1 MLVVTA
7 FCTVLILWKGVVLLR
22 SAVYV
27 TRISASRKG
36 GPIRGSGKPAR
47 PARLGMPCVSLVM
60 RIDSPDAAAVAFH
73 LNLMAFDCVMR
84 ASSGYIPQDFY
95 SHDIRKITNFLGRLA
110 EAGRGAFDGGIGVI
124 VEGVPYTISID
135 EGDVIQVSGGPV
147 G

>member
-47 PARLGMPCVSLVM
+47 PARLGMPCVSL
-60 RIDSPDAAAVAFH
+60 
-73 LNLMAFDCVMR
+73 
-84 ASSGYIPQDFY
+84 
-95 SHDIRKITNFLGRLA
+95 
-110 EAGRGAFDGGIGVI
+110 GVI
-124 VEGVPYTISID
+124 AAKLDDCPARQDATRGRQTLADASLPSTGEHQVGVS
-135 EGDVIQVSGGPV
+135 
-147 G
+147 